1 MMARGSDNHF
11 AAGGNFYL
19 TWHLLLHIITHQ
31 KKISGRSA
39 DRYFFVHTINIYNR
53 ADDAV
58 KRTRFFNSLVIKY
71 QSAVATL
78 KVADWQRIETITL
91 GLVPWRERLRHYL
104 NSSLFVIQ

>member
-1 MMARGSDNHF
+1 MARGKGDDIAS
-11 AAGGNFYL
+11 GGNSSL
-19 TWHLLLHIITHQ
+19 ACRLLLHTITDQ
-31 KKISGRSA
+31 KKISGRSV

-78 KVADWQRIETITL
+78 KVADCQRIETITL

-104 NSSLFVIQ
+104 NSSLFVIR